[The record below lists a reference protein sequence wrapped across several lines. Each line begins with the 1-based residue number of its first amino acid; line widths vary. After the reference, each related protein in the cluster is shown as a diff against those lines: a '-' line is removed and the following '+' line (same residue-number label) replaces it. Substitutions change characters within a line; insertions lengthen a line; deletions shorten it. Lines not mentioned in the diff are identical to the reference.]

1 MGLQPFHT
9 CSIFAFMAMFPV
21 ALLVN
26 CAPVLEA
33 GTVSS
38 WQCSAFLKAAP
49 AEVVIVANM
58 EMTIFTF
65 ASEESSLW

>member
-9 CSIFAFMAMFPV
+9 CTMFAFMSVFPA
-21 ALLVN
+21 ALLVI
-26 CAPVLEA
+26 CAPVPEA

-49 AEVVIVANM
+49 AEVVIIANV
-58 EMTIFTF
+58 EITIFTF
-65 ASEESSLW
+65 ASE

>member
-9 CSIFAFMAMFPV
+9 CSIFAFMTMFLV
-21 ALLVN
+21 TLLVN
-26 CAPVLEA
+26 SAPVPEA

-38 WQCSAFLKAAP
+38 WQCSAFFKGAP

-65 ASEESSLW
+65 ASE